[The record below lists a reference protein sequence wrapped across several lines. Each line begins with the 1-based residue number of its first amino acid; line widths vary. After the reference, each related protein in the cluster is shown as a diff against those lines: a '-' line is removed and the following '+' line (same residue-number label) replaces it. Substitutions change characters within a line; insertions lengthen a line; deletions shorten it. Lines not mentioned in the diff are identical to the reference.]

1 MLGLLVLSN
10 FLIIVFNM
18 SNLFLEKIVFAGEVG
33 FLNGLLPINLSDPKV
48 FLPESVEEQ
57 SRQIMR
63 NLDELLI
70 RQSLKREQIVAV
82 QVFLK
87 DFHRFYARFEAI
99 ASELFG
105 SEISISKNVVGVV
118 ALPRDALISMNFVI
132 RANL

>member
-1 MLGLLVLSN
+1 
-10 FLIIVFNM
+10 
-18 SNLFLEKIVFAGEVG
+18 
-33 FLNGLLPINLSDPKV
+33 
-48 FLPESVEEQ
+48 LPESVEEQ

-63 NLDELLI
+63 NLDELMI